1 MIPSVAAISQQ
12 YAQFAPRARCRCCR
26 WPRVC
31 VWSRSIN
38 AGSASARIQWT
49 CKMCS
54 NNIPIS
60 LAISSHLSVNNI
72 INTITSVLSKYAAN
86 ITQPHTGSKTS
97 FNPKTKF
104 QRCDKN
110 ENVSIDLSPPKFW
123 PCCILREIWMWWH
136 SLQCADCG
144 CEADESSGG
153 KGQGRT
159 IITRDTGHVTSW
171 PTRQM
176 QSPACTRQCFG
187 SVKMRSNS

>member
-72 INTITSVLSKYAAN
+72 INTITSVLTKYAAN

-110 ENVSIDLSPPKFW
+110 ENVVK
-123 PCCILREIWMWWH
+123 LRER
-136 SLQCADCG
+136 
-144 CEADESSGG
+144 E
-153 KGQGRT
+153 GQGVDPGRSLK
-159 IITRDTGHVTSW
+159 GHLWMVDGGWWYTF
-171 PTRQM
+171 P
-176 QSPACTRQCFG
+176 
-187 SVKMRSNS
+187 